1 MYEIRQ
7 ALYISTKNNKYLRKT
22 PQDAPCKEQLGF
34 NFWKSSRHQRPHQPY
49 KEDNLITTLTKKMN
63 RYHRSEENIIFI

>member
-7 ALYISTKNNKYLRKT
+7 DLYISTINNKYLRET

-34 NFWKSSRHQRPHQPY
+34 NFWKSSKHQRPHQPY
-49 KEDNLITTLTKKMN
+49 KEDNLITTLTKKK
-63 RYHRSEENIIFI
+63 